1 MHESERTSELCC
13 AVTLAEQEDI
23 IQYQLEN
30 LRRLFI
36 LLLSR
41 GECVGIK
48 KFSSTE
54 LGSVLGVCELI
65 NSRHSKREEAKAL
78 PGTLLCIGSPDRF
91 TWKRKA
97 VFSPSCIHTAPHH
110 VINSTRETSIEEQ
123 CSVLFFFPW
132 LIYLPISQNGY
143 PQNLSNPFSLFA
155 YLCPPQLPYLTSSSI
170 EKLKVIPHFM

>member
-78 PGTLLCIGSPDRF
+78 PGTLLCIGSPDIQGQRF
-91 TWKRKA
+91 I
-97 VFSPSCIHTAPHH
+97 SPLGKEKELLWNKCFHSLLVYI
-110 VINSTRETSIEEQ
+110 
-123 CSVLFFFPW
+123 VLDKV
-132 LIYLPISQNGY
+132 Y
-143 PQNLSNPFSLFA
+143 LSN
-155 YLCPPQLPYLTSSSI
+155 YLSW
-170 EKLKVIPHFM
+170 